1 MVDCFLVVPLFR
13 VVFFY
18 SKSFDI
24 YKFIY
29 VYFLLF
35 RKFALTISFIFMVF
49 IYALGCWNRVFFMH
63 VLTVVNTVL
72 KFDTS
77 LKNVIKAT
85 VGKKL
90 YLFFFVDNR
99 YFHVVYILNTLNIK

>member
-1 MVDCFLVVPLFR
+1 MRLVVGIE
-13 VVFFY
+13 Y
-18 SKSFDI
+18 
-24 YKFIY
+24 
-29 VYFLLF
+29 
-35 RKFALTISFIFMVF
+35 
-49 IYALGCWNRVFFMH
+49 FMH

-90 YLFFFVDNR
+90 YLFFVDNR
-99 YFHVVYILNTLNIK
+99 YFHFVYILNTLN

>member
-1 MVDCFLVVPLFR
+1 
-13 VVFFY
+13 
-18 SKSFDI
+18 
-24 YKFIY
+24 
-29 VYFLLF
+29 
-35 RKFALTISFIFMVF
+35 
-49 IYALGCWNRVFFMH
+49 MH

-90 YLFFFVDNR
+90 YLFFLSIIDISIL
-99 YFHVVYILNTLNIK
+99 YIF